1 MRQREEGRSGL
12 GYLAALAAGVAL
24 GLIFA
29 PRAGRD
35 TRRRVGEW
43 LDEHEGERG
52 VIGRLARLR
61 QPFRHTLTTATHNGK
76 QLKSWS

>member
-1 MRQREEGRSGL
+1 MRQREEGRGGW

-24 GLIFA
+24 GMLFA
-29 PRAGRD
+29 PRPGRD
-35 TRRRVGEW
+35 TRRRFGRW
-43 LDEHEGERG
+43 LDEHEGEQG

-61 QPFRHTLTTATHNGK
+61 QPFRHALSTATHNGK